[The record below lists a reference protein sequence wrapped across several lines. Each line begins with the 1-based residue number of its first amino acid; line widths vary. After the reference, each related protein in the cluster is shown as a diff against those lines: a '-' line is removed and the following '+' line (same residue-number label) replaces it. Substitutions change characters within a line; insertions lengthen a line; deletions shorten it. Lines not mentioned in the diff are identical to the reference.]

1 MTALKIAENKITAR
15 CYENMKVG
23 DLIVYSGYSIADK
36 LIQWKTGSPYS
47 HVAIVCDVN
56 DSLRSFDRV
65 LIIEA
70 STSTQLNN
78 FNGQAAVRGAQVHS
92 LTEWI
97 DAYKD
102 QGEIWWLPLSTKL
115 STDEQARMQAWLS
128 DIFDQQVQ
136 YSNLKT
142 LLLGLNLTFGLNL
155 QSPDKSC
162 FFCSELVTRALQI
175 AGVVNSFIDPTQQTP
190 KDVANFSCVDRHSLK
205 SLTSEDVVN
214 FSCVKAQALTPLAL

>member
-1 MTALKIAENKITAR
+1 MTALKIAENKTTAK
-15 CYENMKVG
+15 CYENIKVG

-65 LIIEA
+65 LMIEA
-70 STSTQLNN
+70 STSTRLNN
-78 FNGQAAVRGAQVHS
+78 FNGQAAIRGVQVHS

-115 STDEQARMQAWLS
+115 STDGQARMQAWLS
-128 DIFDQQVQ
+128 DIFDRQVH
-136 YSNLKT
+136 YSNRKT
-142 LLLGLNLTFGLNL
+142 LLLGLNLTFGLKL
-155 QSPDKSC
+155 QSSDLSC

-175 AGVVNSFIDPTQQTP
+175 AGVVNPFINSTQQTP
-190 KDVANFSCVDRHSLK
+190 KDVVHFSCVEHHSLK
-205 SLTSEDVVN
+205 SLTPRDVVH
-214 FSCVKAQALTPLAL
+214 SHVEAHTLTPLAL

>member
-1 MTALKIAENKITAR
+1 MTALKIAENKITAS

-56 DSLRSFDRV
+56 NSLRSFDRV

-70 STSTQLNN
+70 STSTRLNN
-78 FNGQAAVRGAQVHS
+78 FNGQAAVRGVQVHL

-97 DAYKD
+97 DAYKG

-115 STDEQARMQAWLS
+115 STDGQARMQTWLS
-128 DIFDQQVQ
+128 DIFDRQVQ

-142 LLLGLNLTFGLNL
+142 LLLGLNLTFGLKL
-155 QSPDKSC
+155 RSSDLSS

-175 AGVVNSFIDPTQQTP
+175 AGVVNPIIDPTQQTP
-190 KDVANFSCVDRHSLK
+190 KDVANFSCVDRHSPK
-205 SLTSEDVVN
+205 SLTPKDDVNLPYVEPH
-214 FSCVKAQALTPLAL
+214 ALIPLAL